1 MADNNNSGG
10 GGAKRSVVLSSF
22 TSRNEREKKTM
33 GREGTTTIIQED
45 ARKAEI
51 PIAIAK
57 VNLGMSPACRV
68 VWGSV
73 PTGLN
78 LVGCQSQYT
87 IQRIPRFDS
96 ITWIIAA
103 TYCLVAHEL
112 TLAQR
117 SGAWSEMVG
126 LGNVQATR
134 RIGAHYLL

>member
-1 MADNNNSGG
+1 MADSDGG
-10 GGAKRSVVLSSF
+10 GDGAERNVVLCILHPE
-22 TSRNEREKKTM
+22 TSEEKKTI

-87 IQRIPRFDS
+87 I
-96 ITWIIAA
+96 
-103 TYCLVAHEL
+103 
-112 TLAQR
+112 
-117 SGAWSEMVG
+117 
-126 LGNVQATR
+126 
-134 RIGAHYLL
+134 